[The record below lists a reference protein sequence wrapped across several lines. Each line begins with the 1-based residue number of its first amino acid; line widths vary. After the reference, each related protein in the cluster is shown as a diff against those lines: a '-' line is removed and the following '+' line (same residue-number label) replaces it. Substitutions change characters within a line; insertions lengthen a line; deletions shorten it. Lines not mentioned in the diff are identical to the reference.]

1 MKKQILLLCLA
12 LMSVSMMGR
21 THVLSSVAEFNALSA
36 ASTDSVTFTCPLVAL
51 TQAGKYLLLTD
62 GTDNALVYGYATG
75 INSACQNGDT
85 ITDLTALYCM
95 YNNQLEL
102 KNARFTV
109 GAHGPQVE
117 ATETNAVGASN
128 LLAYGK
134 LTGATASVNNKRI
147 TFYTA
152 DGATVAGYNAASITL
167 PDNPSSELNYEGFVM
182 LSTSTYQF
190 IPTAWT
196 GTVQEIEYT
205 PVASIAEF
213 NALADG
219 SYFEF
224 TTNVTVAFVYRIMYN
239 CATIFE
245 DQNGDGGQIYDV
257 RHNTSDPYKAN
268 YEAGDIIPGGWKGIK
283 IDYNGTKEI
292 TPLEGFGASAG
303 QGTVSYVER
312 TFATIS
318 EQDVNKLVLVRNVQ
332 LVNTHEYSDK
342 DQEKHRNATDGTVD
356 VFDMYDTYHSNE
368 ANTGYVLFPE
378 EDGTYDV
385 IGVGANYKGTYEIH
399 PISFDGR
406 IPGFPETALEQVETA
421 AAQKM
426 MIDGQVVIFKNGR
439 AYNALGIEM
448 K

>member
-12 LMSVSMMGR
+12 LMSMSMMGR

-36 ASTDSVTFTCPLVAL
+36 ASTDSVSFSCPLVAL

-62 GTDNALVYGYATG
+62 GTDNALVYGYAQD
-75 INSACQNGDT
+75 IESACQNGDT

-102 KNARFTV
+102 KNARFTK
-109 GAHGPQVE
+109 GAHGPEVA
-117 ATETNAVGASN
+117 ATELNSVGADN
-128 LLAYGK
+128 LLTYGK
-134 LTGATASVNNKRI
+134 LTGATASVANKRI
-147 TFYTA
+147 TFYAA
-152 DGATVAGYNAASITL
+152 DGSTVAGYNAASITL
-167 PDNPSSELNYEGFVM
+167 PDNPSSALNYEGFVM

-196 GTVQEIEYT
+196 GEVAEIEYT

-224 TTNVTVAFVYRIMYN
+224 TTDVTVAFVYRIMYN

-257 RHNTSDPYKAN
+257 RHNTADAYKAN

-292 TPLEGFGASAG
+292 TPLEGFGTSTG
-303 QGTVSYVER
+303 KGSVSYVER
-312 TFATIS
+312 TFATIG
-318 EQDVNKLVLVRNVQ
+318 EADVNKLVLVRNVQ
-332 LVNTHEYSDK
+332 LVNTHEYSAK
-342 DQEKHRNATDGTVD
+342 DQEKHRNATDGTVE

-368 ANTGYVLFPE
+368 AQTGYVLFPD

-399 PISFDGR
+399 PISFDGH
-406 IPGFPETALEQVETA
+406 IPGFPETALENVEA
-421 AAQKM
+421 AAAEKVL
-426 MIDGQVVIFKNGR
+426 IDGQLVIRKSGKC
-439 AYNALGIEM
+439 YNVLGARL
-448 K
+448 

>member
-1 MKKQILLLCLA
+1 MA
-12 LMSVSMMGR
+12 A
-21 THVLSSVAEFNALSA
+21 THSLGSVAQLNALSA

-85 ITDLTALYCM
+85 ITDLTALYCI

-102 KNARFTV
+102 KNARFTI
-109 GAHGPQVE
+109 GGHGPSVDANE
-117 ATETNAVGASN
+117 LNSVGASN

-134 LTGATASVNNKRI
+134 LTGATASVSNKRI

-152 DGATVAGYNAASITL
+152 DGSTVAGYNAASITL
-167 PDNPSSELNYEGFVM
+167 PDNPSSVLNYEGFVM

-190 IPTAWT
+190 IPTAWSGEVEDIT
-196 GTVQEIEYT
+196 YT

-224 TTNVTVAFVYRIMYN
+224 TTDVTVAFVYRIQYN

-245 DQNGDGGQIYDV
+245 DASGSGGQIYEV
-257 RHNTSDPYKAN
+257 RHSLETPYQAN
-268 YEAGDIIPGGWKGIK
+268 YEAGNVIPGGWRGIK

-292 TPLEGFGASAG
+292 TPVEGFQTATA

-312 TFATIS
+312 TFATIG
-318 EQDVNKLVLVRNVQ
+318 EADVNKLVMVRNVQ
-332 LVNTHEYSDK
+332 LVNTGEYSAK
-342 DQEKHRNATDGTVD
+342 DQEKHRNATDGTVS

-368 ANTGYVLFPE
+368 ASTGYVLFPE
-378 EDGTYDV
+378 VDGTYDV
-385 IGVGANYKGTYEIH
+385 LGVGANYKGSYEIH
-399 PISFDGR
+399 PISFDGQ
-406 IPGFPETALEQVETA
+406 IPGFPETALEQVEA
-421 AAQKM
+421 SSAKKEL
-426 MIDGQVVIFKNGR
+426 IDGQLIILKDGIR
-439 AYNALGIEM
+439 YNALGVVIR
-448 K
+448 

>member
-12 LMSVSMMGR
+12 LISMSMMGR

-36 ASTDSVTFTCPLVAL
+36 ASTDSVSFSCPLVAL
-51 TQAGKYLLLTD
+51 TQAGKYLLVSD
-62 GTDNALVYGYATG
+62 GTDNALVYGYAQG
-75 INSACQNGDT
+75 LSSDCQNGDT
-85 ITDLTALYCM
+85 LTDLTALYCM

-102 KNARFTV
+102 KNARFAKGGHGPAV
-109 GAHGPQVE
+109 GA
-117 ATETNAVGASN
+117 TELNAVGASN

-134 LTGATASVNNKRI
+134 LTGATASVSNKRI
-147 TFYTA
+147 TFYVA
-152 DGATVAGYNAASITL
+152 DGSTVAGYNAANITL
-167 PDNPSSELNYEGFVM
+167 PDNPSSALNYEGFVM

-196 GTVQEIEYT
+196 GEVEEIEYT

-213 NALADG
+213 NALPDG

-224 TTNVTVAFVYRIMYN
+224 TTDVTVAFVYRIMYN

-257 RHNTSDPYKAN
+257 RHNTADAYKAN

-303 QGTVSYVER
+303 KGRVSYVER
-312 TFATIS
+312 TFATIG
-318 EQDVNKLVLVRNVQ
+318 EADVNKLVLVKNVQ
-332 LVNTHEYSDK
+332 LVNTHEYGAK
-342 DQEKHRNATDGTVD
+342 DQEKHRNATDGTVE

-368 ANTGYVLFPE
+368 ASTGYVLFPE

-399 PISFDGR
+399 PISFDGK
-406 IPGFPETALEQVETA
+406 IPGFTESALENVEA
-421 AAQKM
+421 AAAEKVL
-426 MIDGQVVIFKNGR
+426 IDGEIVIVKNGKR
-439 AYNALGIEM
+439 YNVLGAAL
-448 K
+448 